1 MKYADIQAQQVNIE
15 TDIEKVE
22 KTMKQLVVQQLGD
35 KFGFDESLNELS
47 QYKTPG
53 EKLVA

>member
-1 MKYADIQAQQVNIE
+1 VKYADIQAQQVNIE